1 MENKVLPIQS
11 FLKRDIDDRNTEG
24 GGKVEIPKWMDLK
37 QVPSKANSFAK
48 TLIKARKRLENK
60 QRNNEFVPIV
70 MTIKLNSEATAKWVR
85 EDIAAIFNQNQI
97 NIIGILDE
105 GRIIV
110 KFNDVAEMNTILNRI
125 LATALPSSNQ
135 KSKMAIAS
143 IDSMDDFEIVIDE
156 SVKESETIKIKLFD
170 YHDKSLNDVLH
181 KSFVSFCK
189 QNQIEIFEAG
199 YLSQPSIYCGNQV
212 TVDSLSILKQFE
224 GIREISAMPSFDCE
238 ESQIQFAED
247 IPVKQPQDNV
257 NYPIVGVL
265 DDGIADIGHLSPW
278 LLSERSQTHLI
289 EEDICRKHG
298 TPVASIIE
306 YGDVLEPHSNTG
318 TEGCLL
324 IDFPIKDKTTYQ
336 YENEILL
343 NVREAIAAN
352 PDVKVWNMCIGTNN
366 TAKTDSFSDYAIE
379 LDKIQDEYDV
389 LICKSVGNCEN
400 YKKNAPVSRISESA
414 DSVRSLVVGSI
425 AQAKHEFDLAEANQP
440 SPFSRIGPGPAQ
452 IIKPDLVHYGG
463 NAGIDDNGRETRTP
477 ILALTEDGHVDG
489 FVGTSFSTPRVT
501 SIAADL
507 ANKLGGEYSPL
518 LVKALMIHSAQY
530 PDGVTLD
537 YADKLKYMG
546 FGLPSNANLMLH
558 NDPNEITLIMQ
569 DNLPK
574 GHFIEILDFP
584 FPKTF
589 VDDQGYFKGC
599 ITVTLVTDTILD
611 ATQGAE
617 YCQSNINVYLGTYD
631 EKTER
636 DITKSHIKNPIGASE
651 RKNLLNST
659 LYSKKAY
666 NDLTSSFSSER
677 LLVSYEDNF
686 QPVKKWCINLSEM
699 KPTPKSDFLESN
711 RNWYLKL
718 EGLFR
723 QFVESKSARDYEVP
737 NQDFCL
743 IITIKDPEKQYPVY
757 NEVMQ
762 QLSINGFVHDDVK
775 VSENIHIGL

>member
-1 MENKVLPIQS
+1 MDAKVLPIQS
-11 FLKRDIDDRNTEG
+11 FLKREIDDRSTEG
-24 GGKVEIPKWMDLK
+24 GGKLEIPKWMDLK
-37 QVPSKANSFAK
+37 QVPSKANSFVK
-48 TLIKARKRLENK
+48 TLSKVRKRLEEK

-70 MTIKLNSEATAKWVR
+70 MTIKLNTEATAKWVR

-105 GRIIV
+105 GKIIV
-110 KFNDVAEMNTILNRI
+110 KFNDVTELSAILNRI
-125 LATALPSSNQ
+125 HATATPTSNQ
-135 KSKMAIAS
+135 KNKMAIAS
-143 IDSMDDFEIVIDE
+143 IDSMDDFEVVIDD
-156 SVKESETIKIKLFD
+156 SVKEASIVKIKLFD

-181 KSFVSFCK
+181 KSFECFCK
-189 QNQIEIFEAG
+189 QNNIDISEAG
-199 YLSQPSIYCGNQV
+199 YISQPSLYRGKQV
-212 TVDSLSILKQFE
+212 TIDSLSVLKQFE
-224 GIREISAMPSFDCE
+224 GIREISAMPSFGCE
-238 ESQIQFAED
+238 ESQIKFAED
-247 IPVKQPQDNV
+247 IPVRHPQDNV

-265 DDGIADIGHLSPW
+265 DDGIANIRHLSPW
-278 LLSERSQTHLI
+278 LLPERSRTHLSDD
-289 EEDICRKHG
+289 DISKHHG

-306 YGDVLEPHSNTG
+306 YGDVLEPHSHTNS
-318 TEGCLL
+318 EGCML

-336 YENEILL
+336 YEDEILL
-343 NVREAIAAN
+343 NVREAIATN
-352 PDVKVWNMCIGTNN
+352 PDIKIWNMCIGSNSTV
-366 TAKTDSFSDYAIE
+366 KTDSFSDYAVE
-379 LDKIQDEYDV
+379 LDRIQDEYDV

-400 YKKNAPVSRISESA
+400 YKITAPVSRISESA

-425 AQAKHEFDLAEANQP
+425 TQAKHEFDLSEVNYP

-452 IIKPDLVHYGG
+452 LVKPDLVHYGG
-463 NAGIDDNGRETRTP
+463 NAGIDEDGHETITP
-477 ILALTEDGHVDG
+477 VLALTVDGQVDG

-507 ANKLGGEYSPL
+507 TNKLGDKYNPL

-530 PDGVTLD
+530 PSGVALD

-546 FGLPSNANLMLH
+546 FGLPSNAELMLH
-558 NDPNEITLIMQ
+558 NDLNEITLIMQ

-589 VDDQGYFKGC
+589 VDEQGYFKGC

-636 DITKSHIKNPIGASE
+636 DTSNPRIKNPIGASE
-651 RKNLLNST
+651 RRNLLNPT
-659 LYSKKAY
+659 LYSKIAY
-666 NDLTSSFSSER
+666 NDLTGPFSPER

-686 QPVKKWCINLSEM
+686 LPIKKWSINLAEM
-699 KPTPKSDFLESN
+699 KPTPKSNYLNSS

-718 EGLFR
+718 EGMFR
-723 QFVESKSARDYEVP
+723 QFIESKSARDYEVP

-743 IITIKDPEKQYPVY
+743 IISIKDPDKHHPVY

-762 QLSINGFVHDDVK
+762 QLNINGFIHNNIE
-775 VSENIHIGL
+775 VSENIRIEL